1 MTDPNERDGLDDL
14 GKRIEAA
21 KEKRRNRLGGTHR
34 QSASASGL
42 GVGLRIATELVA
54 ALGVSVGLGLL
65 LDRWL
70 GTTPWLMLL
79 FFVLGAAAG
88 FRNVVRVA
96 QNYDA
101 ARQRE
106 RNTTGERSERAH
118 RNGDEEG

>member
-1 MTDPNERDGLDDL
+1 MSNPNDRDRLDDL

-21 KEKRRNRLGGTHR
+21 KEKRRNRLGDTH
-34 QSASASGL
+34 AKSASGL
-42 GVGLRIATELVA
+42 GVGMRIATELVA
-54 ALGVSVGLGLL
+54 ALGVGVGIGLL

-79 FFVLGAAAG
+79 FFILGAAAG

-106 RNTTGERSERAH
+106 RNTTGERADRAH

>member
-1 MTDPNERDGLDDL
+1 MTDPNERKRLDDL

-21 KEKRRNRLGGTHR
+21 KEQRRNRLGGTH
-34 QSASASGL
+34 AKSASGL

-79 FFVLGAAAG
+79 LFILGAVAG

-106 RNTTGERSERAH
+106 RNTTGERADSAH
-118 RNGDEEG
+118 RNGDKEG